1 MGRVE
6 LSAELVPLL
15 DDPEAEVRMEAIR
28 AQGLIGNAQAAK
40 ELVQRL
46 VERDGAEREELVLAL
61 SQMDKTTIAAQ
72 FDALA
77 ELSGNQRDSVR
88 AAAVRVLGG
97 ISDAR
102 IVDYLS
108 FALEDRSADV
118 RLHAVRGLT
127 PLATSRHTDA
137 LGVCLTDSYGDI
149 RIAAATALGCVG
161 GERAVEHLTKA
172 LVEDDERQREAVCSA
187 LAAIG
192 FDSIGPAL
200 DLLLAGEGES
210 ARLGAIWTLGKC
222 AHSDS
227 RAVRMLGLLFREPSA
242 KLRASV
248 AGALGKVQTAEAA
261 NALLAGLAD
270 PDEHVRAASVN
281 ALAKVGTSD
290 HLAHLVPVLADPDR
304 FVKERAMLAIAWI
317 GGQSAYEHVRAI
329 PDLERLDQSVVAVSF
344 GLCGSPEALAKAIAL
359 VRSPEITAAV
369 QKRLS
374 SESADLRI
382 RFLKDIRLG
391 VLQNSHVD
399 RSGVGLIALEK
410 LEPLYLESL
419 RNSQDLDVRRRAAGA
434 LSSMAG
440 PLPVKALAE
449 ALLHDPDSDVR
460 LRAIQGLSSRTE
472 DEVARSAILRA
483 MSDPEPTVRILAI
496 RATGRVGSLEDSFL
510 VLECL
515 RTSNADVMTAAVE
528 TIARMFADRIET
540 FHDWMMSQ
548 PSDVLRVAAL
558 AVLRAMADV
567 RSVGLLKHFLYSENP
582 SLRLGAARA
591 LAVIHTPDAYESM
604 FGALSDP
611 LEALR
616 VDVVHAL
623 RDAPQKDVAERLS
636 IALTD
641 PSVTVRRSLADTLAA
656 LDHNAAVGG
665 LVKLCADSDSGVACT
680 AFLGILAHAHEEAQS
695 QALTLWENLHER
707 AQILVREQCV
717 VHVGSLTKQATN
729 ALALETR
736 SGAFQLMAQLDLQKF
751 APHIAIG
758 LLDPE
763 PEIRMLAVRL
773 LSSLGSAEAATWLG
787 QAQSDP
793 EKKVRTAAQR
803 AITKL
808 GGSGGAST

>member
-1 MGRVE
+1 
-6 LSAELVPLL
+6 
-15 DDPEAEVRMEAIR
+15 
-28 AQGLIGNAQAAK
+28 
-40 ELVQRL
+40 
-46 VERDGAEREELVLAL
+46 
-61 SQMDKTTIAAQ
+61 
-72 FDALA
+72 
-77 ELSGNQRDSVR
+77 
-88 AAAVRVLGG
+88 
-97 ISDAR
+97 
-102 IVDYLS
+102 
-108 FALEDRSADV
+108 
-118 RLHAVRGLT
+118 
-127 PLATSRHTDA
+127 
-137 LGVCLTDSYGDI
+137 
-149 RIAAATALGCVG
+149 
-161 GERAVEHLTKA
+161 
-172 LVEDDERQREAVCSA
+172 VEDDERQREAVCAA

-248 AGALGKVQTAEAA
+248 AGALGKVRTAESA

-270 PDEHVRAASVN
+270 PDEHVRAATVN

-290 HLAHLVPVLADPDR
+290 HLAHLLPVLADPDR
-304 FVKERAMLAIAWI
+304 FVKERAMLAISWI
-317 GGQSAYEHVRAI
+317 GGQFAYEHLRAL
-329 PDLERLDQSVVAVSF
+329 PALDQLDQSVVAVSF

-359 VRSPEITAAV
+359 VRSPEIAAAV
-369 QKRLS
+369 QTRLS
-374 SESADLRI
+374 SEGAELRI

-391 VLQNSHVD
+391 VQNSHVD
-399 RSGVGLIALEK
+399 KPGVGLIALEK

-419 RNSQDLDVRRRAAGA
+419 RNGQDLDVRRRAAGA

-440 PLPVKALAE
+440 PLPIKALAE
-449 ALLHDPDSDVR
+449 ALLHDPDGDVR
-460 LRAIQGLSSRTE
+460 LRAIQGLCARTE
-472 DEVARSAILRA
+472 DEVARSAILRGL
-483 MSDPEPTVRILAI
+483 SDPEPMVRILAI
-496 RATGRVGSLEDSFL
+496 HATGNFGGLDDSFL

-515 RTSNADVMTAAVE
+515 RTSNSDVMTAAVE
-528 TIARMFADRIET
+528 TSARMFADRIET

-548 PSDVLRVAAL
+548 PSDALRVAAL
-558 AVLRAMADV
+558 AVVRAMADV

-582 SLRLGAARA
+582 SLRIGAARA

-616 VDVVHAL
+616 IDVVRAL

-636 IALTD
+636 VVLTD
-641 PSVTVRRSLADTLAA
+641 PSVAVRRSLADTLAA
-656 LDHNAAVGG
+656 LDHNAAVTG

-680 AFLGILAHAHEEAQS
+680 AFLGILAHAHEEAHS
-695 QALTLWENLHER
+695 QALRLWENLHEG
-707 AQILVREQCV
+707 AQVLVREQCG
-717 VHVGSLTKQATN
+717 VHVGSLTKLATN

-736 SGAFQLMAQLDLQKF
+736 SGALELMAQLDLQNF

-763 PEIRMLAVRL
+763 PEVRMLAVRL
-773 LSSLGSAEAATWLG
+773 LTSLGSAEAANWLG

-793 EKKVRTAAQR
+793 VTKVRTAAQR